1 MFPTAPVTTI
11 LRVIDLGSAS
21 FYEDILELEPRGEKA
36 DGNSAVLRYRV
47 VTVVHSVDTPI

>member
-1 MFPTAPVTTI
+1 MFPSAPVKTM
-11 LRVIDLGSAS
+11 LRVIDLGSAR

-36 DGNSAVLRYRV
+36 DGNSAVLRYSV